1 LYRKYTGDELP
12 EPSIWTRPAPL
23 PRRRSLSR
31 EAIVTAAVTVA
42 DQGGLDALTMH
53 AVARTLGEFTPMS
66 LYRYVYSKEGLVD
79 LMLESVLAEIELPA
93 AAGAD
98 WRAAVFDLE
107 RATWAALQRHP
118 WFAQL
123 VHTRP
128 PLGPNALRRTE
139 FLLGIFAGLGADLGT
154 AMGYLSLVER
164 LVIGMA
170 LQAATEAQAQPQ
182 ADFTTPEGTSDAIAP
197 LVELTQMTDAYPHLA
212 EWARSPGGPN
222 PTEQLELGL
231 TMFLDGIAARHSAPQ
246 R

>member
-1 LYRKYTGDELP
+1 VASSP

-31 EAIVTAAVTVA
+31 EAIVVAAVQVA
-42 DQGGLDALTMH
+42 DQGGVDALTMQ

-66 LYRYVYSKEGLVD
+66 LYRYVYSKEGLID
-79 LMLESVLAEIELPA
+79 LMLERVLAEIELPP
-93 AAGAD
+93 AAGDD
-98 WRAAVFDLE
+98 WRVAVFDLE

-118 WFAQL
+118 WYARL

-139 FLLGIFAGLGADLGT
+139 FLLGIFRGLGTDLGA

-170 LQAATEAQAQPQ
+170 LQASTEAQAQPQ
-182 ADFTTPEGTSDAIAP
+182 ADFTTAAGAADAIAP
-197 LVELTQMTDAYPHLA
+197 LVQLTRTTDAYPNLA
-212 EWARSPGGPN
+212 EWAQSPSGPN

-231 TMFLDGIAARHSAPQ
+231 TMFLDGIAARYPSPP

>member
-1 LYRKYTGDELP
+1 VAATP

-31 EAIVTAAVTVA
+31 EAIVAAAVLVA
-42 DQGGLDALTMH
+42 DRAGLDALTMQT
-53 AVARTLGEFTPMS
+53 VARALGEFTPMA

-93 AAGAD
+93 TGAD
-98 WRAAVFDLE
+98 WRAAVFELE

-118 WFAQL
+118 WYAQL

-128 PLGPNALRRTE
+128 PLGPHALRRTE
-139 FLLGIFAGLGADLGT
+139 FLLELFRGLGADLGT
-154 AMGYLSLVER
+154 AMGYVSIVER

-170 LQAATEAQAQPQ
+170 LQASTESHAQPQ
-182 ADFTTPEGTSDAIAP
+182 ADFSTPAGATAAVAP
-197 LVELTQMTDAYPHLA
+197 LVELTARRDAYPNLA
-212 EWARSPGGPN
+212 AWATAPSGPSL
-222 PTEQLELGL
+222 TEQLELGL
-231 TMFLDGIAARHSAPQ
+231 RMVLDGIAARH